1 MPVCQAGR
9 GHQPGF
15 IIRVLTPIS
24 RQSWR
29 ESAGRGPDSMAAPCS
44 EQGRGHISGPEHRSA
59 TVMGRGHLPTRMHL
73 FIYPLPIHSPAILK
87 APTACQASAEHDK
100 DQTQVLPLLLVSL
113 LSEHT
118 EECGTSGP
126 LYRLFL
132 CWIPLPPDS
141 HLARVSRP
149 GKGQSGPRCS
159 QSSGTGLGSGRMRGW
174 GPRVGEG
181 SLWGAGAGLRGQ
193 RWGLGELSRPLT
205 PPSLLPATHVLP
217 DHP

>member
-24 RQSWR
+24 QQSWR
-29 ESAGRGPDSMAAPCS
+29 ESAGRRPDSMAAPCS
-44 EQGRGHISGPEHRSA
+44 EQDRGHISAPEHRRA
-59 TVMGRGHLPTRMHL
+59 TVMGRGHLPTRMRL

-87 APTACQASAEHDK
+87 APTVCQASAEHDK
-100 DQTQVLPLLLVSL
+100 DQTQVPPLLLVSS

-118 EECGTSGP
+118 EECGPSGP

-132 CWIPLPPDS
+132 CWIPLLPDS
-141 HLARVSRP
+141 HLASVQARERP
-149 GKGQSGPRCS
+149 IWTQMLPVQLGQGWG
-159 QSSGTGLGSGRMRGW
+159 QGRMRGW

-181 SLWGAGAGLRGQ
+181 SLWGAGAGLQGQ
-193 RWGLGELSRPLT
+193 RWGFL
-205 PPSLLPATHVLP
+205 PP
-217 DHP
+217 